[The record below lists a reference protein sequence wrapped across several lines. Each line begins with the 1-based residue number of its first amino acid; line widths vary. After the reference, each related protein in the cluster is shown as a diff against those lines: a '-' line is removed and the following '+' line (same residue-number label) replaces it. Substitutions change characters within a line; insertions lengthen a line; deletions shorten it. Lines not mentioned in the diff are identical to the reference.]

1 MPRQKIAGEPAA
13 RRSRVNGR
21 RTRQRLLA
29 AAIALWSEHGSLGV
43 TVSSVA
49 ERAETA
55 RRTVYHHF
63 PTQEALL
70 SATIEFVD
78 TELAYLTA
86 GEIGPD
92 DNPYRLVAGLAA
104 DNPDLIRSVLSR
116 LLAGDPMTDPIYAS
130 GVQYW
135 MGEPSQRLREG
146 ILPEHANAVSI
157 SMWYAA
163 NLIIATKQSQAERR
177 REAERFA
184 RTYERVLHEGIFAG
198 EPARYGGLEVSE
210 ARRLRQLEDENGRLK
225 RLLAESVLDNAI
237 LKDLLGKV

>member
-1 MPRQKIAGEPAA
+1 MPRPQIAGEPAA

-49 ERAETA
+49 ERARTT

-70 SATIEFVD
+70 SATTEFVD
-78 TELAYLTA
+78 TELTHLTA

-92 DNPYRLVAGLAA
+92 DSPYRLVAGLAA

-135 MGEPSQRLREG
+135 LGEPNRRLRPG
-146 ILPEHANAVSI
+146 IPPEHATAVSI
-157 SMWYAA
+157 GMWYAA
-163 NLIIATKQSQAERR
+163 NLAIATKHSPTERR

-184 RTYERVLHEGIFAG
+184 RTYERLLSEGILAE
-198 EPARYGGLEVSE
+198 EPAPH
-210 ARRLRQLEDENGRLK
+210 D
-225 RLLAESVLDNAI
+225 
-237 LKDLLGKV
+237 